1 VVVKPTW
8 IDKAGAFKVSK
19 LPAPVYREAVN
30 LDFPRTGVLHT
41 TEGGWR
47 GAFGILSTHYSP
59 HFMLGWNETH
69 SRAEIGQYLPVGVSG
84 HSCRGHNDDV
94 LVQIELIG
102 FAEET
107 KWLPGQTKRN
117 PHPETLDAL
126 CSLMNVCWHEWGI
139 PLVHPFKDGDFG
151 LAGSSRRNTH
161 RKAGK
166 FGKIAGWYGHG
177 DMPDPD
183 VHWDPGALEWSKVFL
198 HCHELEAAVEV
209 A

>member
-1 VVVKPTW
+1 
-8 IDKAGAFKVSK
+8 
-19 LPAPVYREAVN
+19 
-30 LDFPRTGVLHT
+30 
-41 TEGGWR
+41 
-47 GAFGILSTHYSP
+47 
-59 HFMLGWNETH
+59 MLGWNESTK
-69 SRAEIGQYLPVGVSG
+69 RCEIGQYLPVGVSG

-94 LVQIELIG
+94 LVQIEMIG

-107 KWLPGQTKRN
+107 KWLPGKTKRN

-126 CSLMNVCWHEWGI
+126 CSLMNVCWHQFGI
-139 PLVHPFKDGDFG
+139 PLTHPFPDGDFG

-198 HCHELEAAVEV
+198 HCHELEAAIEV